1 MKRRKGFVTY
11 RVYAEPYTGTV
22 CREQNPIELPHKPE
36 GDLRKGLIHLFGAL
50 NHPGHEE
57 RTLGGGA
64 M

>member
-1 MKRRKGFVTY
+1 MTY
-11 RVYAEPYTGTV
+11 RVYAEPNTATG
-22 CREQNPIELPHKPE
+22 CREQNPIESPHKPE
-36 GDLRKGLIHLFGAL
+36 GDLRKGLIHLFGAF